1 MTDLLN
7 TGKSALFAFQ
17 RALSTT
23 SHNIANVNT
32 EGYSR
37 QRVDFQAVPGE
48 RTSVYSTGDGVRI
61 SSIERLGDQFATARV
76 SAATSAHAE
85 QEVHYELAS
94 RIDNLVATEGL
105 SVAPALNDFFN
116 AVHDAN
122 ADPSSTATRG
132 VVLESADQLAQRFVS
147 MQEQLDDTQSDV
159 NARTREAVK
168 SADQI
173 AQSIADINRQVI
185 GTSSTQYSQQAHDLR
200 DQRDQLVNE
209 LSELMDVDTLIQ
221 ENGSMSVFIG
231 KGVNLVTDAQAQQL
245 STTPDDLHPDRLQI
259 QVGNG
264 NYTLGLSAQLQGGV
278 IGGLNDFTDNTLNP
292 AVHQLGRLSLTV
304 ADELNRQHSL
314 GVDLD
319 GDAGEAL
326 FGSIEPTIYSA
337 TGNTSNAV
345 LSGAITDTQ
354 ALQAS
359 EYEIRFDGANYI
371 ATRSSDGTTTTGSMP
386 LTIDGIELSL
396 ADPAE
401 APNAGDAFVLSATG
415 RAAGSMESLLG
426 DPDKLALAGQL
437 VTSSDIGNL
446 GDTTISPATII
457 DSTNTAL
464 STPVNIV
471 FSSDTAY
478 DFVDPVT
485 GAAPVDPVTGE
496 AIDPTGGTYEEG
508 EAITYNGWEVSIS
521 GDAKAGDTHSI
532 APNVSGRGDN
542 SNGLAL
548 TDMQTELL
556 VNGTETFNDA
566 YGSLVSSVGSNTN
579 TAATRTVA
587 LEALRDNAIDRQ
599 QTLQGVSLDEEAID
613 LTRYQ
618 QAYQASAQIISTSE
632 TLFQSILGAVQ

>member
-245 STTPDDLHPDRLQI
+245 STAPDDLHPDRLQI

-319 GDAGEAL
+319 GDAGGAL

-371 ATRSSDGTTTTGSMP
+371 ATRSSDGTTITGSMP

-446 GDTTISPATII
+446 GDTTISSATII
-457 DSTNTAL
+457 DSEDQEL
-464 STPVNIV
+464 STPVDIV
-471 FSSDTAY
+471 FASDTTY
-478 DFVDPVT
+478 NFVDPDT
-485 GAAPVDPVTGE
+485 GDPIVDPDTGV
-496 AIDPTGGTYEEG
+496 ALPDATYLQG

-532 APNVSGRGDN
+532 TPNVSGRGDN

-599 QTLQGVSLDEEAID
+599 QTIQGVSLDEEAID